1 MSLSSQ
7 NAGDKASIRQA
18 NKLVLS
24 LDSGSKLTHADGAW
38 LKCDLTGC
46 STQEVAPEAEF
57 RLVQGEG
64 WRVAYEASP
73 NSTDSFAASVGGE
86 GWSLA
91 MNAREYHDFCQL
103 LRAVRASIL
112 RLDPA
117 DVQEP
122 LQIQARG
129 SHIWLEATVPAAGL
143 LPDLCAA
150 LNGSLDG
157 SDQAAGFDL
166 RFGLISAQSGAVGGR
181 AAAQVAHWPAPVVAD
196 ALQSAGELFGVPHGG
211 QSDEQ
216 DEARRVAAGV
226 FVASL
231 ESTSDTES
239 LVSLEEQL
247 HHMRQELAAARAQ
260 VRASEARVRQTLDRM
275 AELESLVQTTRV
287 VDPLPRESS
296 SSQGDAAEGSAP
308 SASTGRAEG
317 SLAVV
322 EKAEAI
328 LAAEPAELQ
337 SAAETAASQGRVAK
351 GKRKGKAPRRTKL
364 DTSGPLP
371 KYAETLKNFWFP
383 VAFSKDVDASTLIPF
398 DCFEEPWV
406 VFRGPDGKPGCIRDE
421 CAHRACPLSIGTVV
435 DGHAVCP
442 YHGWEFNPSGKCTK
456 MPSTRLTDVRVR
468 ALPCVEHEG
477 MIWVWPGS
485 ATPTETLPSTMPP
498 PSYTVHAEI
507 VIELPVEHGLL
518 VENLLDLAHA
528 PFTHT
533 TTFAKGWSVPSLVR
547 FKSAAAQALQGHWD
561 PYPIA
566 MEFRPPCMVVSTIG
580 LVKPGQLEGQASA
593 QECTQHLFQLHA
605 CLPSSRGKTRL
616 LYRMGLDFAQWVKFV
631 PFIDRLWKSLANQ
644 VLDEDLRLV
653 VGQQDRMR
661 RVTVA
666 SPQTSA
672 ARRRPSLALT
682 PSDFSLAF
690 VASSFASRDSSL
702 TALVSL
708 RARLVRGLFRMIHAV
723 SRFFPSHFLLP
734 STVASSRTVAS
745 LAHASPF
752 AHASRVPPFCLFP
765 FRIFPSRRPQRRK
778 LVERLGPVWSD
789 VELRAFYRLLRA
801 EGKNWRKVVA
811 ELPGRTEEMAEALF
825 NMNRVSPTPPAARP
839 HVHRVR

>member
-1 MSLSSQ
+1 MNSLAASTVQRVGFTKQPVHGGVSRPSKRTTASRTACLSSSHSGLGGRTLRSDRRFAKKQDVSSSRVVRMSLSSQ

-24 LDSGSKLTHADGAW
+24 YDSGSKLTHADGAW
-38 LKCDLTGC
+38 LTCDLTGC

-103 LRAVRASIL
+103 LRAVRASVL

-129 SHIWLEATVPAAGL
+129 SHVWLEATVPAAGL
-143 LPDLCAA
+143 LPALCAA

-166 RFGLISAQSGAVGGR
+166 RFGLIAAQSRAVGGK
-181 AAAQVAHWPAPVVAD
+181 AAAQVAHWPAPAVAD
-196 ALQSAGELFGVPHGG
+196 ALQSAGELFGVPRGD

-247 HHMRQELAAARAQ
+247 QHMRQELAAARAQ
-260 VRASEARVRQTLDRM
+260 VRASETRVRQTLDRM
-275 AELESLVQTTRV
+275 TELESLLETTRV

-308 SASTGRAEG
+308 SASGGRAEG

-337 SAAETAASQGRVAK
+337 SAAETAASQGRVGE

-371 KYAETLKNFWFP
+371 KYASTLKNFWFP

-435 DGHAVCP
+435 EGHAVCP
-442 YHGWEFNPSGKCTK
+442 YHGWEFKPDGQCTK
-456 MPSTRLTDVRVR
+456 MPSTRLTNVRVR

-477 MIWVWPGS
+477 MIWVWPGT
-485 ATPTETLPSTMPP
+485 ATPTDTLPSTMPP

-580 LVKPGQLEGQASA
+580 LVKPGQLEGEASA
-593 QECTQHLFQLHA
+593 QECTQHLYQLHA

-661 RVTVA
+661 RGANVWNHPVLYDKLGVHYRRWRNEIE
-666 SPQTSA
+666 A
-672 ARRRPSLALT
+672 AA
-682 PSDFSLAF
+682 
-690 VASSFASRDSSL
+690 
-702 TALVSL
+702 
-708 RARLVRGLFRMIHAV
+708 
-723 SRFFPSHFLLP
+723 
-734 STVASSRTVAS
+734 
-745 LAHASPF
+745 
-752 AHASRVPPFCLFP
+752 
-765 FRIFPSRRPQRRK
+765 K
-778 LVERLGPVWSD
+778 E
-789 VELRAFYRLLRA
+789 
-801 EGKNWRKVVA
+801 
-811 ELPGRTEEMAEALF
+811 
-825 NMNRVSPTPPAARP
+825 
-839 HVHRVR
+839 